1 MLALPLQVP
10 AAQSA
15 QAAMTV
21 ELAGGKWKAVRLRNL
36 PKDARLGV
44 AVQSDATI
52 GVSLL
57 KEQDF
62 KLYPKPQEPVFM
74 GSSERSLSFT
84 ATIPE
89 TGNYYLV
96 LDNRASSETRKVKF
110 GIRASRTPAPGA
122 PAPSGPRP
130 APPQQEF

>member
-1 MLALPLQVP
+1 MLALPLPVP

-15 QAAMTV
+15 QAGMTI
-21 ELAGGKWKAVRLRNL
+21 EIPGGKLKAVRLRSL
-36 PKDARLGV
+36 PKDVRLAV

-62 KLYPKPQEPVFM
+62 KLYPQPREPVFM

-89 TGNYYLV
+89 AGNYILV
-96 LDNRASSETRKVKF
+96 LDNRASTDTRKVKL
-110 GIRASRTPAPGA
+110 GIRAGRAGAPPAP
-122 PAPSGPRP
+122 GPRP
-130 APPQQEF
+130 APQQQEF